1 MFAQILVLLT
11 RETLLTI
18 LIGMAGFATILTVAA
33 PFLQNDELKARMKLV
48 NDEKEKLKTKQRTLA
63 AEPKL
68 RDQKKAGLARQVVD
82 TLNLRRVFEAEPSRD
97 LLKQAGLR
105 KDNQLV
111 TFLALRLVSPIA
123 AGIGAYAYSAILFTD
138 VSTNT
143 RIAITAGAAIFGFY
157 LPVIL
162 LKNMVNRRQ
171 ASIQR
176 AWPDALDLLLIC
188 VESGLAIEPA
198 VQRVAREIGPSSVPL
213 AEELTLLVAELAYLQ
228 ERRKAFENLG
238 KRTGLQSV
246 KSVVTS
252 LMQAERY
259 GTPLGTALRV
269 LAQENRDARMFNA
282 ERKAAA
288 LPPRLTVPMIA
299 FFLPVIFVV
308 ILGPS
313 ILKIMRID

>member
-1 MFAQILVLLT
+1 MLDQILGLLT
-11 RETLLTI
+11 RETILTI
-18 LIGMAGFATILTVAA
+18 LIAMAGFATILTLAA
-33 PFLQNDELKARMKLV
+33 PYFQNDELKARMKLV
-48 NDEKEKLKTKQRTLA
+48 NDEKEKLKIKQRALA

-68 RDQKKAGLARQVVD
+68 RDQKKAGLARQLVD
-82 TLNLRRVFEAEPSRD
+82 TLNLRRVFEAESSRE

-105 KDNQLV
+105 RDNQLV
-111 TFLALRLVSPIA
+111 TYLALRLVSPIA
-123 AGIGAYAYSAILFTD
+123 AGIAVYVYSATLITD
-138 VSTNT
+138 VSTNM
-143 RIAITAGAAIFGFY
+143 RIAMTAGAAIFGFY

-162 LKNMVNRRQ
+162 LKNMVQRRQ

-269 LAQENRDARMFNA
+269 LAQENRDARMFAA
-282 ERKAAA
+282 ERKAAS

-313 ILKIMRID
+313 VLKIMRIE